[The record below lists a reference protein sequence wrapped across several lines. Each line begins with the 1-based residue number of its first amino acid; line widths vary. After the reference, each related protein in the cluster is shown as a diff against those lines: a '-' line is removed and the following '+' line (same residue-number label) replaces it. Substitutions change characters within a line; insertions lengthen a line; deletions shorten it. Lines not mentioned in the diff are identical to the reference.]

1 LNYNLGDKMKKYN
14 YDIVVIGGGAAGLTA
29 AFTAKGFNKKVALI
43 EKDRLGGECTWKGC
57 VPSKALLKS
66 AKVAHQIQE
75 ADKYGLRSDFE
86 VDNKRVMD
94 YVHSVQQKIY
104 QKENPKVLKEKGIDF
119 IDAQAEFID
128 NHTLKVGKNKISA
141 NKIIIASGSLPFI
154 PEIEGV
160 EKISYLSNENLFEL
174 EKLPESLLI
183 IGGGPIG
190 IEMAQ
195 AFNRLGVDVSLVQRS
210 DQILKKEEV
219 SFSKSLRKKLSQEGV
234 NFLIGYEAVKLEQK
248 DKIYLTVADK
258 NAKRKQIKG
267 EKILIAAGRKANIE
281 SLRLD
286 RINLKTS
293 RQGIVTDKKM
303 RTNIN
308 NIYACGDVVGPY
320 RFSHISYQEGIT
332 AAVNAVSPVAFKKMN
347 YENIIWVTFTDP
359 ELAHL
364 ALTEAEAK
372 KEHGDQIKVY
382 ELNYS
387 DLDRAVTES
396 EKGKAKFICDKR
408 GKLLGAHIIG
418 QRAGE
423 IIHSCQIL
431 KTFNLPFKKLQSVIH
446 AYPTYSEIIRDGAKG
461 AYISDWKNKLEFLDI
476 FFFQ

>member
-1 LNYNLGDKMKKYN
+1 MNYNLGDKMKKYN

-29 AFTAKGFNKKVALI
+29 AFTANGLNKKVALI

-75 ADKYGLRSDFE
+75 ADKYGVKSDFE
-86 VDNKRVMD
+86 IDDKRVMD
-94 YVHSVQQKIY
+94 YVHSVQEKIY
-104 QKENPKVLKEKGIDF
+104 QKENPKVLAEKGIDF
-119 IDAQAEFID
+119 IDAQAEFVD
-128 NHTLKVGKNKISA
+128 NHTLKVGENKISA
-141 NKIIIASGSLPFI
+141 DKIIIASGSLPFI
-154 PEIEGV
+154 PAIEGV

-195 AFNRLGVDVSLVQRS
+195 AFNRLGVEVSLVQRS
-210 DQILKKEEV
+210 EQILKKEEA
-219 SFSKSLRKKLSQEGV
+219 SFSQRLRKKLAQEGV
-234 NFLIGYEAVKLEQK
+234 NFFIGFEAVKFEKK
-248 DKIYLTVADK
+248 DKIILTAAD
-258 NAKRKQIKG
+258 NNGDVKQIKA
-267 EKILIAAGRKANIE
+267 EKVLIAAGRKANVE
-281 SLRLD
+281 SLKLD
-286 RINLKTS
+286 KIGLKTS

-332 AAVNAVSPVAFKKMN
+332 AAVNAVSPLAFKKMN

-372 KEHGDQIKVY
+372 EKYGNQIKVY
-382 ELNYS
+382 ELDYS

-396 EKGKAKFICDKR
+396 ENGKAKFICDKR

-418 QRAGE
+418 DRAGE
-423 IIHSCQIL
+423 IIHACQIL
-431 KTFNLPFKKLQSVIH
+431 KTFNLPLKKLQSVIH
-446 AYPTYSEIIRDGAKG
+446 AYPTYSEIIRDAAKKS
-461 AYISDWKNKLEFLDI
+461 YISEWENRLEFLNK
-476 FFFQ
+476 FS